1 MGEVSSM
8 KAQLYGIDV
17 TFTLL
22 AAMAVGLR
30 FVARSKRVGNLGWD
44 DHLCLI
50 SLIFTIA
57 NFALNAI
64 SESLIWER

>member
-1 MGEVSSM
+1 MGHESSI

-22 AAMAVGLR
+22 AALAVGLR
-30 FVARSKRVGNLGWD
+30 FVARSRRAGNLGWD
-44 DHLCLI
+44 DRLCLA
-50 SLIFTIA
+50 SLFFTIA

-64 SESLIWER
+64 SGSSSCE